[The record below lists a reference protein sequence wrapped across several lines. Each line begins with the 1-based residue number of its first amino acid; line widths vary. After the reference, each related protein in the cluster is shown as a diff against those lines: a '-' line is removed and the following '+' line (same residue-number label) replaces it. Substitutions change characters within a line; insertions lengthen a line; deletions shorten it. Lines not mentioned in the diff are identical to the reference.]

1 MSESS
6 RKIQSDKDMEE
17 PKLKEAHSQDQGVL
31 DSGTFTQEKGEEFK
45 EVKIA
50 ATLCKVHH
58 KKIEAFCMKDKSL
71 LCIDCILAEIH
82 RAHKIESITKAF

>member
-1 MSESS
+1 M
-6 RKIQSDKDMEE
+6 
-17 PKLKEAHSQDQGVL
+17 
-31 DSGTFTQEKGEEFK
+31 DSGTVSQERGGVEEQK

-58 KKIEAFCMKDKSL
+58 KKIEAFCMKEKSL

-82 RAHKIESITKAF
+82 